1 MYERTAGGKKFLIA
15 VNPSGEEKK
24 CTIPALKE
32 IILSQN
38 VKLEGTG
45 AYMGG
50 VSCFVAEVL

>member
-1 MYERTAGGKKFLIA
+1 MIA

-24 CTIPALKE
+24 CAIPALKE
-32 IILSQN
+32 IIANQN
-38 VKLEGTG
+38 VKFEGTD